1 MTAPSDVDTREPG
14 RKHQPTERDIELFN
28 DSLERCTSGRQFLN
42 RFYRLF
48 VTSSPEV
55 AAKFANTDFS
65 VQERAVKV
73 SFFMIMSAIEGKA
86 EGDVH
91 LERIAALHSRKG
103 MDIPPAL
110 YDRWLDCLIKAVHE
124 CDPGFCEE
132 IEQAWRS
139 VMRVGIDFMKSRY

>member
-1 MTAPSDVDTREPG
+1 MKGPHATG
-14 RKHQPTERDIELFN
+14 HQPNDCEIELFN
-28 DSLERCTSGRQFLN
+28 DSLERCAGGRRLLN
-42 RFYRLF
+42 RFYKLF
-48 VTSSPEV
+48 VTTSPEV

-73 SFFMIMSAIEGKA
+73 SFYLIMSAIEQKP

-103 MDIPPAL
+103 LDIRPDL
-110 YDRWLDCLIKAVHE
+110 YDQWLDCLIQAVREH
-124 CDPGFCEE
+124 DPAFSEE

-139 VMRVGIDFMKSRY
+139 VMRVGIEFMKSRY